1 MGFRSPLQKAVAE
14 PRGVCHSG
22 RAPPTPLN
30 VNSDVVLDI
39 LIHETV
45 NALHV
50 LTASVAKCARSH
62 IVDFELNEHIDKRLQ
77 ERLDENS
84 YRN

>member
-14 PRGVCHSG
+14 PRGVCHLW
-22 RAPPTPLN
+22 RVPPTPVN
-30 VNSDVVLDI
+30 VNSDGVLDI
-39 LIHETV
+39 LIQETV

-50 LTASVAKCARSH
+50 LTACVEKCARRH

-77 ERLDENS
+77 ERLNEKGNCS
-84 YRN
+84 